1 MAKTDSGAP
10 SPLAALLKPHT
21 KDLGGFEVQR
31 LLPSLEAPMIGP
43 FIFFDHFGPATFA
56 PGQGVD
62 VRPHPH
68 IGLATVTFLLEGAMM
83 HRDSLGSV
91 QRIVPGD
98 VNWMTAGA
106 GIVHSERTSPEER
119 ASGHDLH
126 GVQTWVAL
134 PKAHEQG
141 EPSFTHFPSAAIP
154 KIDLPGVSMRLI
166 AGTAFGQRSPAS
178 TFSPM
183 FYVAGEM
190 EAGAAFELY
199 PEHEQRGVYVIAG
212 EIMVGGQAVP
222 PHHMAVLQPWKTVR
236 VEARSPVVLVLLGGA
251 KLDGERLLWWNF
263 VASSKELLDAASARW
278 RAGKFAPVPGETE
291 FIPLPEKPRPEGTLL

>member
-1 MAKTDSGAP
+1 MARTDSVAT
-10 SPLAALLKPHT
+10 SPVAALLKPHT

-31 LLPSLEAPMIGP
+31 LLPSLQAPMIGP
-43 FIFFDHFGPATFA
+43 FIFFDHFGPASFA

-91 QRIVPGD
+91 QRIAPGD

-119 ASGHDLH
+119 ASGHELH
-126 GVQTWVAL
+126 GLQTWVAL

-141 EPSFTHFPSAAIP
+141 EPSFAHYPSAAIP
-154 KIDLPGVSMRLI
+154 RIDLPGVSMRLI

-199 PEHEQRGVYVIAG
+199 PEHEQRAVYVIAG
-212 EIMVGGQAVP
+212 ELSVAGEAVP
-222 PHHMAVLQPWKTVR
+222 AHHMAVLKPWTTVR
-236 VEARSPVVLVLLGGA
+236 VEAQSPVVLALLGGS

-278 RAGKFAPVPGETE
+278 REGKFARVPGETE